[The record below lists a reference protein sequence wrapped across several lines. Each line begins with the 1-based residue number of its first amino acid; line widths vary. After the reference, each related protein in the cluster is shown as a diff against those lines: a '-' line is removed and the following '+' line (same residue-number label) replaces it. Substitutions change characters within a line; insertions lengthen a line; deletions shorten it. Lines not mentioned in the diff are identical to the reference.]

1 MSYLKIENNKIIE
14 APYMIEK
21 NGKVIY
27 GFNKN
32 VDMMLAD
39 GYKFFE
45 KQIIDYEIKNNEIVE
60 KPQPAPIPQPIQ
72 TEFSKLQIRRA
83 MRKLGKEDKL
93 DELIY
98 SNYTFQNDWN
108 DAQSIDLNDPMILS
122 ALASGLITQEDIN
135 AIKEVIE

>member
-1 MSYLKIENNKIIE
+1 
-14 APYMIEK
+14 
-21 NGKVIY
+21 
-27 GFNKN
+27 
-32 VDMMLAD
+32 
-39 GYKFFE
+39 
-45 KQIIDYEIKNNEIVE
+45 
-60 KPQPAPIPQPIQ
+60 
-72 TEFSKLQIRRA
+72 